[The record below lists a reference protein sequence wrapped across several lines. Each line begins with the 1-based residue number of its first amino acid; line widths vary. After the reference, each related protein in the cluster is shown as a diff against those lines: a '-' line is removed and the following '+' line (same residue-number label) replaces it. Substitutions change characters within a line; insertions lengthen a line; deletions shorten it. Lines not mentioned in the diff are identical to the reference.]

1 MPKPCNI
8 VFVVSITYHFDFATG
23 VFPSVNPY
31 LPSCRTDFL
40 SNQLA
45 DSSGIR
51 IMSRPI
57 RIIHIWFYPS
67 DPGGVETYLLNL
79 LAGMDRDR
87 FQMDFV
93 SHEAEACGFDKIMG
107 KYGSKLFLCGL
118 KSRSTFEFGRAIEK
132 IVLENGPYD
141 IMHSHYQFK
150 SWWFFRKA
158 SQLGIPVRIY
168 HLHGPYNIKKDF
180 HKKILTGLSKPILKH
195 YLTGA
200 IFCSETTAVSFLGA
214 NWKKYPWAGIE
225 YCGVDLS
232 EFSRDCDRNAIR
244 SSLGIPPEALV
255 IGHLGRLAKV
265 KNQPFLIDVL
275 SRACKKRNNVF
286 LLLVGDGPLRSEIE
300 KKATSLGLRERVIFA
315 GSRKDVPEMMSAMD
329 AFIFPSW
336 SEGLGLAMIEAQAAG
351 LPCVCAD
358 TVPRDT
364 TVIDSLVTRL
374 SLSDTPDRW
383 ADCVIAA
390 SDRAI
395 PTKAE
400 ALDTL
405 LKSPFNAQNAS
416 KRMMDYYEK
425 AVAGCS
431 RG

>member
-1 MPKPCNI
+1 
-8 VFVVSITYHFDFATG
+8 
-23 VFPSVNPY
+23 
-31 LPSCRTDFL
+31 
-40 SNQLA
+40 
-45 DSSGIR
+45 
-51 IMSRPI
+51 
-57 RIIHIWFYPS
+57 
-67 DPGGVETYLLNL
+67 
-79 LAGMDRDR
+79 
-87 FQMDFV
+87 MDFV
-93 SHEAEACGFDKIMG
+93 SHEAEPCGFDKILG
-107 KYGSKLFLCGL
+107 NYGSKLFLCGL

-132 IVLENGPYD
+132 IVRENGPYD

-168 HLHGPYNIKKDF
+168 HLHGPYTIRKDF
-180 HKKILTGLSKPILKH
+180 HKRILTGLSKPILRH
-195 YLTGA
+195 YLTSA
-200 IFCSETTAVSFLGA
+200 IFCSESAAVSFLGA
-214 NWKKYPWAGIE
+214 NWKKHPWAGIE

-232 EFSRDCDRNAIR
+232 GFSRNCDREAIR
-244 SSLGIPPEALV
+244 SSLGIPPDAMV

-265 KNQPFLIDVL
+265 KNQPFMLDVL
-275 SRACKKRNNVF
+275 ASVRKKRKNVY

-300 KKATSLGLRERVIFA
+300 KKAAALGLRERVILA

-329 AFIFPSW
+329 SFLFPSL

-390 SDRAI
+390 SQRAN
-395 PTKAE
+395 PSKAE
-400 ALDTL
+400 TLDTL
-405 LKSPFNAQNAS
+405 LKSPFNAQIAAN
-416 KRMMDYYEK
+416 RMMDYYAK